1 MKEISIYVGEE
12 LIKIIHGN
20 YHDLIRYGKS
30 AEIIS
35 KVVACNRQDISLP
48 ARSLV
53 KVASKVDLNIA
64 ALKTVNN

>member
-1 MKEISIYVGEE
+1 MYVGEE
-12 LIKIIHGN
+12 LLKIIHRN

-64 ALKTVNN
+64 SLKIVNN